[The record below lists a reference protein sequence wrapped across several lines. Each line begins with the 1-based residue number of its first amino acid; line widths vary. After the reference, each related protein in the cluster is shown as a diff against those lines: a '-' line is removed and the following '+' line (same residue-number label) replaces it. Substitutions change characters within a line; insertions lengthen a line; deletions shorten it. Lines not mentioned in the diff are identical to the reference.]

1 MAVAIS
7 RVTPAV
13 VQRLQVPV
21 QVLLYAGLFIFS
33 QYLVS
38 WLHLPLPANLVGMVL
53 MLALIVC
60 RIIPLSWV
68 RAGARWLL
76 AEMLLF
82 FVPAVVAVVN
92 YAHLL
97 LVDGWRIFS
106 VIAIST
112 LMVLGAT
119 ATVVAVT
126 SSVWLA
132 RLFTLSD
139 EIQRSLAVRSVTTP
153 FALAAAEPL
162 GGQPD
167 LVALFVVVTGVF
179 GMAVGDALFLRL
191 SIREG
196 MAKGAG
202 FGAASH
208 GAGTA
213 RSYELGQQEGVV
225 ASLVMMLSGV
235 VMVLAAPLVAR
246 VMF

>member
-13 VQRLQVPV
+13 IQRLQIPV
-21 QVLLYAGLFIFS
+21 QVLLYAGLFVFA

-60 RIIPLSWV
+60 RVIPLNWI

-92 YAHLL
+92 YTQLL
-97 LVDGWRIFS
+97 LVDGWRIFA

-119 ATVVAVT
+119 AWVVDKVYRYEM
-126 SSVWLA
+126 S
-132 RLFTLSD
+132 RLN
-139 EIQRSLAVRSVTTP
+139 
-153 FALAAAEPL
+153 
-162 GGQPD
+162 
-167 LVALFVVVTGVF
+167 
-179 GMAVGDALFLRL
+179 
-191 SIREG
+191 RE
-196 MAKGAG
+196 
-202 FGAASH
+202 
-208 GAGTA
+208 
-213 RSYELGQQEGVV
+213 
-225 ASLVMMLSGV
+225 
-235 VMVLAAPLVAR
+235 
-246 VMF
+246 

>member
-38 WLHLPLPANLVGMVL
+38 WLRLPLPANLVGMVL

-97 LVDGWRIFS
+97 LADGWRIFS

-119 ATVVAVT
+119 AWVVEKVYRYEM
-126 SSVWLA
+126 S
-132 RLFTLSD
+132 RLN
-139 EIQRSLAVRSVTTP
+139 
-153 FALAAAEPL
+153 
-162 GGQPD
+162 
-167 LVALFVVVTGVF
+167 
-179 GMAVGDALFLRL
+179 
-191 SIREG
+191 RE
-196 MAKGAG
+196 
-202 FGAASH
+202 
-208 GAGTA
+208 
-213 RSYELGQQEGVV
+213 
-225 ASLVMMLSGV
+225 
-235 VMVLAAPLVAR
+235 
-246 VMF
+246 